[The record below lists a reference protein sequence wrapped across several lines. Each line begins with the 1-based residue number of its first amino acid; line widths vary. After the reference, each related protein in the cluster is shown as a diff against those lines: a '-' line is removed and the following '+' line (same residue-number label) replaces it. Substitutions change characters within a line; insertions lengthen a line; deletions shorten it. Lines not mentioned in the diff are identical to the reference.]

1 MVEWELQD
9 GIAVLE
15 VVNPPVNALDGN
27 VLGSFAAALDEID
40 GSNAIAL
47 VVTGRGSAFSAGADL
62 FRVLAESPEYLA
74 RSQVRLSESFG
85 RLFMFPR
92 PVIAAVNGHAIAGGC
107 VIACA
112 ADHVVAVDT
121 EDVRIGLAELKVGVP
136 FPAWALEIARHRVAP
151 QFLEEALYF
160 GRLYGPGEA
169 MRRGFVNELV
179 SPSALMGRAF
189 EVARRLATIPRETF
203 RLTKEA
209 VRTPVA
215 ERARTHGTAHDD
227 EVRDAWASPEVRGAM
242 ESFLARN
249 FGSDPDPGN

>member
-1 MVEWELQD
+1 MVEWELRD

-40 GSNAIAL
+40 RSDAIAL
-47 VVTGRGSAFSAGADL
+47 IVSGRGEAFSAGADL
-62 FRVLAESPEYLA
+62 FRILAESPEYLA
-74 RSQVRLSESFG
+74 RSQVKLSESFG

-92 PVIAAVNGHAIAGGC
+92 PVVAAVNGHAIAGGC
-107 VIACA
+107 VISCA

-136 FPAWALEIARHRVAP
+136 FPAWALEIARYRVAP

-160 GRLYGPGEA
+160 GRLYGPAEA
-169 MRRGFVNELV
+169 MRRGFINEV
-179 SPSALMGRAF
+179 VTPGALMDRAF
-189 EVARRLATIPRETF
+189 EVARRLAGIPKETF

-209 VRTPVA
+209 VRWPVA
-215 ERARTHGTAHDD
+215 ERARTHGAAHDD
-227 EVRDAWASPEVRGAM
+227 EVREAWASDQVRASM
-242 ESFLARN
+242 QSFLDRT
-249 FGSDPDPGN
+249 FGHASEPAD